1 MLEQGG
7 KALQYSLLKELFQF
21 SFLSLSLFLC
31 VSILSYKFQCRF
43 LSEMKWFII
52 HKEFLFVKVLCR
64 VSIGK
69 QSGGGAPLISL

>member
-7 KALQYSLLKELFQF
+7 KALQYSLLKELFHF
-21 SFLSLSLFLC
+21 SFFSLSLC